1 MIYDLNQ
8 DIEWFESYSEGF
20 SRDRDPE
27 DRTNLAI
34 KKEHSLRVLD
44 NAIKIGASL
53 ELDGGLARLTHLAA
67 LFHDVG
73 RFPQYERFRTFNDRN
88 SANHAAL
95 SVEVLKKT
103 DALSKLTPEHRRM
116 VLGAVFLH
124 NRQFIPSALPPQLDI
139 ITRIVRDADKL
150 DIFPVLIAHFSP
162 DFPANGVVTLDL
174 RPHPTAYTESI
185 LCKVESGE
193 TGKYEEMI
201 WINDLKLLLCSWVY
215 DLNFPVSRRIVLQ
228 AGYLDAIFGSLPPDP
243 KIIALRHQLTR
254 ELSVGVEA
262 SRKGTVAG
270 ESSLH
275 ETTTQKTCET
285 FSGAR
290 FSLK

>member
-1 MIYDLNQ
+1 MIYDLSQ
-8 DIEWFESYSEGF
+8 HIEWFEKYSEGF
-20 SRDRDPE
+20 SGSGNPE
-27 DRTNLAI
+27 DQTNLAI

-44 NAIKIGASL
+44 NAMKISASL
-53 ELDGGLARLTHLAA
+53 ELDGELTQLTHLAA

-73 RFPQYERFRTFNDRN
+73 RFPQYQRFRTFNDRS

-95 SVEVLKKT
+95 SVEVLRKT
-103 DALSKLTPEHRRM
+103 DALTKLTLEHRRL
-116 VLGAVFLH
+116 VLAAIFLH
-124 NRQFIPSALPPQLDI
+124 NRRFIPLALPPKLGI

-150 DIFPVLIAHFSP
+150 DILPVLIAHFSP

-185 LCKVESGE
+185 FCKVLSGE

-243 KIIALRHQLTR
+243 KFIALRQQLTQ
-254 ELSVGVEA
+254 ELSVGVDA
-262 SRKGTVAG
+262 SRKGALG
-270 ESSLH
+270 CDEGSLRRRQH
-275 ETTTQKTCET
+275 
-285 FSGAR
+285 
-290 FSLK
+290 

>member
-8 DIEWFESYSEGF
+8 HIEWFENYSEGF
-20 SRDRDPE
+20 SGGGNLE
-27 DRTNLAI
+27 DQTNLAI

-44 NAIKIGASL
+44 NAMKISASL
-53 ELDGGLARLTHLAA
+53 ELDGVLAQIAHLAA

-95 SVEVLKKT
+95 SVEVLRKT
-103 DALSKLTPEHRRM
+103 DALSKLTQEHRRI
-116 VLGAVFLH
+116 VLGAIFLH
-124 NRQFIPSALPPQLDI
+124 NRQFIPTALPPKLGV

-162 DFPANGVVTLDL
+162 NFPANGVVTLDL

-185 LCKVESGE
+185 FRKVRSGE
-193 TGKYEEMI
+193 AGKYEEMI

-215 DLNFPVSRRIVLQ
+215 DLNFEVSRKIVLQ
-228 AGYLDAIFGSLPPDP
+228 AGYLDSVFGSLPPDP
-243 KIIALRHQLTR
+243 KFIALRQQLTQ
-254 ELSVGVEA
+254 ELSGDAGA
-262 SRKGTVAG
+262 SRKGAAADEG
-270 ESSLH
+270 SLQ
-275 ETTTQKTCET
+275 ETATLRTCET
-285 FSGAR
+285 FLSA
-290 FSLK
+290 